1 MTKEEHLKE
10 KAKKDLDMIENYK
23 KKIENK
29 KSRLLSYEQF
39 IIKHEQKIIS
49 CS

>member
-10 KAKKDLDMIENYK
+10 KAKKDLEMIENYR

-29 KSRLLSYEQF
+29 KKPF
-39 IIKHEQKIIS
+39 III
-49 CS
+49 